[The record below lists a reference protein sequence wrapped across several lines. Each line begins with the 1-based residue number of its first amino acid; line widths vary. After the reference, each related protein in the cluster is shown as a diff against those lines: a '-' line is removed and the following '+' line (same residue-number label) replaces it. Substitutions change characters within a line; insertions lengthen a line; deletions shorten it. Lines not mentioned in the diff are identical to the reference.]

1 MTTSSKL
8 APGPKPAPLIG
19 NMREMNKLGIIGFG
33 HHVWKEYGDVSRFQF
48 GPMRAHLFTRPE
60 HVKHILVEHRENYT
74 KGASHDKL
82 RMWLGRAILTSEGAD
97 WQRQR
102 RLMAPTY
109 TPKNI
114 TRFAE
119 IMTAAASEMR
129 DRLTAQRGQAVNIN
143 AEMVRLTTSV
153 ISRSMF
159 TEDIVDASSKVDVAL
174 QVILGQSVQRM
185 TSPVDLPLFIPT
197 PANRAYRWAVNT
209 LDSFIY
215 EIIERRRAQSE
226 GNDLLWLL
234 IQAKDQETGAV
245 MDNRQLRDEVLVT
258 FFAGHETTAQL
269 LTWVW
274 KLLSENPQVES
285 KLHEELTRVL
295 NGRTPTLED
304 APNLVYTRMIL
315 DETLRLYPPV
325 AMFPRDVVNDD
336 TIGGYSIPK
345 GTMVFVGPYMT
356 HRHPEFWERP
366 LEFYPEHFAPDQTD
380 KRPQYSYY
388 PFSAGP
394 RTCIG
399 NHFALLEATLVLA
412 ELAQRL
418 TLRLLP
424 GQNLEP
430 EFVGTLRP
438 SKATLMMNI
447 TAR

>member
-1 MTTSSKL
+1 MTQSHQS
-8 APGPKPAPLIG
+8 APGPKPTPLIG
-19 NMREMNKLGIIGFG
+19 NMRDMSKLGIIGFG
-33 HHVWKEYGDVSRFQF
+33 QKVWKEYGDVSRFQF
-48 GPMRAHLFTRPE
+48 GPMRAHMFVRPE
-60 HVKHILVEHRENYT
+60 HVKHILVEHRENYI

-97 WQRQR
+97 WQKQR

-119 IMTAAASEMR
+119 IMTAVACETR
-129 DRLTAQRGQAVNIN
+129 DRLMSQRRQPVNIN

-159 TEDIVDASSKVDVAL
+159 SEDIVDTTSKVDVAL

-185 TSPVDLPLFIPT
+185 TLPVDLPLFIPT
-197 PANRAYRWAVNT
+197 PSNRAYRWAVNT
-209 LDSFIY
+209 LDGFIY

-226 GNDLLWLL
+226 GTDLLWLL
-234 IQAKDQETGAV
+234 IQARDQETGAV

-269 LTWVW
+269 LTWAW

-285 KLHEELTRVL
+285 KLHEELSRVL
-295 NGRTPTLED
+295 NGRTPTVED
-304 APNLVYTRMIL
+304 VPNLTYTRMIV

-336 TIGGYSIPK
+336 EIEGYLIPK

-356 HRHPEFWERP
+356 HRHPEFWDRP
-366 LEFYPEHFAPDQTD
+366 LEFHPEHFAPGQAE
-380 KRPQYSYY
+380 KRPQYAYY

-438 SKATLMMNI
+438 SKATLMMS
-447 TAR
+447 AEER